1 MADERKYYEPFQLIK
16 YEKISDDIFHMGKYL
31 MIKICAT
38 LARTAN
44 GTRYFFYKEYEYQMN
59 RIRKVSV
66 KRSFDYYI
74 SIEEMAKHKNR
85 DKLFIRIGPAEYYG
99 FMDMIQEAMKW
110 FTRSKY
116 SKLYA
121 KKGAELVFASSTIPS
136 KTLSGLP
143 MGISITL
150 APDIMDA
157 GKEFKPSV
165 KIIVDT
171 GREILDYYM
180 TVDNLFGIY
189 GALVNYNM
197 FMSAQSMI
205 GSLGIPLGTNR
216 TDLYDE
222 SNSNQLPD
230 SIPVE
235 VDNKSSSI
243 NGRLIGGSK
252 IEDLE

>member
-1 MADERKYYEPFQLIK
+1 MAEERKYYEPFQLIK

-44 GTRYFFYKEYEYQMN
+44 GTRYICYKEYE
-59 RIRKVSV
+59 
-66 KRSFDYYI
+66 YYI
-74 SIEEMAKHKNR
+74 SIEEMAKPKNR

-110 FTRSKY
+110 FTGSKY

-143 MGISITL
+143 TGISITL